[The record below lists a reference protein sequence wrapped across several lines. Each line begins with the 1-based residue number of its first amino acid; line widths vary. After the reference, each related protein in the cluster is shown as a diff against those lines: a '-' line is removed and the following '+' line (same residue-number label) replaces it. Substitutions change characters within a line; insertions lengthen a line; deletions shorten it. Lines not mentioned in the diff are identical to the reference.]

1 MYVCMYNISR
11 KKVTDQVD
19 FCMQT
24 SIKVSHKL
32 MLLFLADKADMPKL
46 PIITIWQ
53 YHAIF

>member
-1 MYVCMYNISR
+1 MYNISR